1 MLNKY
6 NYEEC
11 LFELK
16 LLCTRKK
23 AESDEERFAYLVKT
37 LPTSYKRI
45 VMGVYKDH
53 EAKVKRGDQERKVK
67 RSLFDEA
74 VMLLKAS
81 VSQRGKKDE
90 SDLILLQESTNSEL
104 KSLKLRNFKF
114 DLEKYFARFDK
125 TVRLLQTIGVDMDE
139 NYLLRIFGK
148 GCIEHRDFRTRDELL
163 HLVKWKNNELM
174 RLLKDAST

>member
-1 MLNKY
+1 MRPKLGPGRQEAAKESYLRLNKY
-6 NYEEC
+6 NNEDW

-23 AESDEERFAYLVKT
+23 AESDEETFAYIVKT

-53 EAKVKRGDQERKVK
+53 EAEEKQGDQERKVK

-81 VSQRGKKDE
+81 AACKLFVDS
-90 SDLILLQESTNSEL
+90 
-104 KSLKLRNFKF
+104 KSV
-114 DLEKYFARFDK
+114 Y
-125 TVRLLQTIGVDMDE
+125 
-139 NYLLRIFGK
+139 
-148 GCIEHRDFRTRDELL
+148 
-163 HLVKWKNNELM
+163 
-174 RLLKDAST
+174 SS